1 MDKGFGGMFSFIDT
15 HIIQASLNGLSD
27 GTYSFSLL
35 IKRMQSGR
43 IQTYG
48 FFFLGGILL
57 MAILLIIQ
65 YI

>member
-1 MDKGFGGMFSFIDT
+1 MDKGFGGLFSFIDT
-15 HIIQASLNGLSD
+15 RVIQGTLNGLAEGS
-27 GTYSFSLL
+27 YSFSVL

-57 MAILLIIQ
+57 MAVLLIIQ